1 MKRKYKDLRKVAVDQ
16 GNYYATGCLLSDP
29 YFKENYQI
37 ITVNCTNNKMLVVI
51 QEQYKRLVLLQ
62 MRYAMILY

>member
-29 YFKENYQI
+29 YLGKI
-37 ITVNCTNNKMLVVI
+37 IKLS
-51 QEQYKRLVLLQ
+51 Q
-62 MRYAMILY
+62 

>member
-29 YFKENYQI
+29 YLRKI
-37 ITVNCTNNKMLVVI
+37 IKLS
-51 QEQYKRLVLLQ
+51 Q
-62 MRYAMILY
+62 